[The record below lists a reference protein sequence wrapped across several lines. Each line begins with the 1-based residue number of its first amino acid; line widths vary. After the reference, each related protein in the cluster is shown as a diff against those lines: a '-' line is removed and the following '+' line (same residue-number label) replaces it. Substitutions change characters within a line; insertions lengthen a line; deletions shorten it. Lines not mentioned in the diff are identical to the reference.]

1 MPFCSSGGISS
12 FMYLKSIEIHGFKS
26 FANKIVFQFHNGITG
41 IVGPNGSGKSN
52 VADAVRWVLG
62 EQRIKQLRG
71 ASMQDVIFSG
81 TELRKPLG
89 YAYVA
94 ITLDNSDHQL
104 AIDYNEVTVARRI
117 YRSGESEYLLNGTP
131 CRLKDVNELFYDTGI
146 GKEGYS
152 IIGQGQIDKIL
163 SGKPEERRELFDE
176 AAGIV
181 KFKRRKLAAQK
192 KLEDEQQ
199 NLVRVNDI
207 LSELEKQIGPLE
219 KQSET
224 AKVYLKKKEELKT
237 LDVNMFLLENQ
248 RLQEQLKGAQE
259 KYEIASEDLKNT
271 SGQYESIKEE
281 YERIEGQITLLDET
295 IEKNRSAL
303 TDTSVLRGKLE
314 GEINVLKEQ
323 IHSARNNEE
332 HLKQRKETVLKEIE
346 AKNQDKESILS
357 DKGQIDEQAAGIEK
371 KRDEAKEALTAVQS
385 RIEEL
390 NNQIEGGKNT
400 IIEALNARATIKS
413 RLGRY
418 DTMTEQVNIRKA
430 ELTSRILRMKSDEAQ
445 QEAALKSLNDEF
457 EKINE
462 EIRTLNEAVE
472 SKEEKLTL
480 LRETLADKDKKLRN
494 TQVSYHQEKSR
505 LEALSNLTERYEGY
519 GGSVKKVMERKEQE
533 KGIIGVVADIIKVDK
548 MYETAIETALG
559 GNIQNIVTNDEETA
573 KRMIGYLKQTK
584 AGRATFL
591 PLTSIT
597 HPQEFKNPESLKE
610 KGVLGMA
617 DELVHVDEKYHNVA
631 KAMLGRIVVVDQVDN
646 AVKIARK
653 FDYGIRMVTLEGEL
667 LVPGGAISGGA
678 FKNNS
683 NLLGRRREMEEMEA
697 RIKKYLKEVDTLLQE
712 IEDTKKER
720 NQLRL
725 SLEEDKACLQKKFI
739 EQNTAR
745 LNVIKAKER
754 KEEASENS
762 LELKNEEREIE
773 SQIQEIRLNKEEIS
787 RELQDSEAL
796 EKQTE
801 GTIKECQVLL
811 DEKRKEESENL
822 ARVNALEVEVEK
834 MLQQQG
840 FHQQNVDRINAELER
855 SMAELSEIEEGL
867 LGNTGEIEQK
877 ESNIRQIE
885 ETIQASHTTQS
896 DTGKQLQEDIAKKEE
911 LSAKQKNF
919 FKDRE
924 ALSEKMT
931 GLDKEVYRLNAQREK
946 LQDMAESQINY
957 MWDEYEITL
966 SDAAGMRNEE
976 LTDLPA
982 MKRDISAL
990 KDQIKKLGDVN
1001 VNAIEDYKNLMER
1014 YSFLKTQHDDLI
1026 EAEKTLEGI
1035 ITELDTAM
1043 RKQFQE
1049 KFGEISREFDKVF
1062 KEMFGGGKGTLELM
1076 DDEDILEAGIRII
1089 AQPPGKKLQNMM
1101 QLSGGE
1107 KALTAIALLFAIQ
1120 NLKPSPFCLLD
1131 EIEAAL
1137 DESNVSRFAKYL
1149 HKLTRHTQFIV
1160 ITHRRGTMEQVDRL
1174 YGITMQEKGV
1184 STLVSVNLIDKELD
1198 D

>member
-1 MPFCSSGGISS
+1 MPFCSSGGNSS

-224 AKVYLKKKEELKT
+224 AKIYLKKKEELKT

-259 KYEIASEDLKNT
+259 KYDIASEDLENT
-271 SGQYESIKEE
+271 SKQYENIKEE
-281 YERIEGQITLLDET
+281 YEKIEGQITLLDET
-295 IEKNRSAL
+295 IEKNRSVL
-303 TDTSVLRGKLE
+303 TDTSMLRGKLE

-332 HLKQRKETVLKEIE
+332 HLKQRREAVLNEIA
-346 AKNQDKESILS
+346 AKNQDKEGILS
-357 DKGQIDEQAAGIEK
+357 DKGQIDEQVAEIEK
-371 KRDEAKEALTAVQS
+371 KRDEAKAALTAVQS
-385 RIEEL
+385 CIEEL
-390 NNQIEGGKNT
+390 NNQIEGGKNA

-413 RLGRY
+413 KLGRY

-445 QEAALKSLNDEF
+445 QEETLKALNDEF

-462 EIRTLNEAVE
+462 EIRTLNDAVE

-480 LRETLADKDKKLRN
+480 LRETLADKDKKLRD

-533 KGIIGVVADIIKVDK
+533 KGIVGVVADIIKVDK
-548 MYETAIETALG
+548 KYETAIETALG
-559 GNIQNIVTNDEETA
+559 GNIQNIVTDDEETA

-617 DELVHVDEKYHNVA
+617 DELVHVDEKYRNVA

-646 AVKIARK
+646 AVRIARK

-697 RIKKYLKEVDTLLQE
+697 SVKKYLKEVDTLLQE
-712 IEDTKKER
+712 IEDTKAER
-720 NQLRL
+720 NKLRL
-725 SLEEDKACLQKKFI
+725 SLEEDKASLQKKFI

-754 KEEASENS
+754 KEEASESS

-773 SQIQEIRLNKEEIS
+773 SQIQEIRLSKEEIS
-787 RELQDSEAL
+787 RELQDSETL

-801 GTIKECQVLL
+801 GKIKECQVLL
-811 DEKRKEESENL
+811 DEKRSEESENL
-822 ARVNALEVEVEK
+822 AGVNALEVEVEK

-840 FHQQNVDRINAELER
+840 FHQQNVDRINTELER
-855 SMAELSEIEEGL
+855 SKSELSEIEEGL
-867 LGNTGEIEQK
+867 LGNTRDIEQK
-877 ESNIRQIE
+877 ENNIRQIE
-885 ETIQASHTTQS
+885 ETIQASHTSQN
-896 DTGKQLQEDIAKKEE
+896 DTEKQLQEDITKKEE

-924 ALSEKMT
+924 ALSEKMA

-946 LQDMAESQINY
+946 LQDMTESQINY

-976 LTDLPA
+976 LNDLPA
-982 MKRDISAL
+982 MKRDISTL

-1043 RKQFQE
+1043 RKQFHE

-1076 DDEDILEAGIRII
+1076 EDEDILEAGIRII

>member
-1 MPFCSSGGISS
+1 MPFCSSGGNSS

-224 AKVYLKKKEELKT
+224 AKIYLKKKEELKT

-259 KYEIASEDLKNT
+259 KYDIASEDLENT
-271 SGQYESIKEE
+271 SKQYENIKEE
-281 YERIEGQITLLDET
+281 YEKIEGQITLLDET
-295 IEKNRSAL
+295 IEKNRSVL
-303 TDTSVLRGKLE
+303 TDTSMLRGKLE

-332 HLKQRKETVLKEIE
+332 HLKQRREAVLNEIA
-346 AKNQDKESILS
+346 AKNQDKEGILS
-357 DKGQIDEQAAGIEK
+357 DKGQIDEQVAEIEK
-371 KRDEAKEALTAVQS
+371 KRDEAKAALTAVQS
-385 RIEEL
+385 CIEEL
-390 NNQIEGGKNT
+390 NNQIEGGKNA

-413 RLGRY
+413 KLGRY

-445 QEAALKSLNDEF
+445 QEETLKALNDEF

-462 EIRTLNEAVE
+462 EIRTLNDAVE

-480 LRETLADKDKKLRN
+480 LRETLADKDKKLRD

-533 KGIIGVVADIIKVDK
+533 KGIVGVVADIIKVDK
-548 MYETAIETALG
+548 KYETAIETALG
-559 GNIQNIVTNDEETA
+559 GNIQNIVTDDEETA

-617 DELVHVDEKYHNVA
+617 DELVHVDEKYRNVA

-646 AVKIARK
+646 AVRIARK

-697 RIKKYLKEVDTLLQE
+697 SVKKYLKEVDTLLQE
-712 IEDTKKER
+712 IEDTKAER
-720 NQLRL
+720 NKLRL
-725 SLEEDKACLQKKFI
+725 SMEEDKASLQKKFI

-754 KEEASENS
+754 KEEASESS

-773 SQIQEIRLNKEEIS
+773 SQIQEIRLSKEEIS
-787 RELQDSEAL
+787 RELQDSETL

-801 GTIKECQVLL
+801 GKIKECQVLL
-811 DEKRKEESENL
+811 DEKRSEESENL
-822 ARVNALEVEVEK
+822 AGVNALEVEVEK

-840 FHQQNVDRINAELER
+840 FHQQNVDRINTELER
-855 SMAELSEIEEGL
+855 SKSELSEIEEGL
-867 LGNTGEIEQK
+867 LGNTKDIEQK
-877 ESNIRQIE
+877 ENNIRQIE
-885 ETIQASHTTQS
+885 ETIQASHTSQS
-896 DTGKQLQEDIAKKEE
+896 DTEKQLQEDITKKEE

-924 ALSEKMT
+924 ALSEKIA

-946 LQDMAESQINY
+946 LQDMTESQINY

-976 LTDLPA
+976 LNDLPA
-982 MKRDISAL
+982 MKRDISTL

-1043 RKQFQE
+1043 RKQFHE

-1076 DDEDILEAGIRII
+1076 EDEDILEAGIRII

>member
-1 MPFCSSGGISS
+1 MPFCSSGGNSS

-224 AKVYLKKKEELKT
+224 AKIYLKKKEELKT

-248 RLQEQLKGAQE
+248 RLQEQLKDAQE
-259 KYEIASEDLKNT
+259 KYDIASEDLENT
-271 SGQYESIKEE
+271 SKQYENIKEE
-281 YERIEGQITLLDET
+281 YEKIEGQITLLDET

-303 TDTSVLRGKLE
+303 TDTSMLRGKLE

-332 HLKQRKETVLKEIE
+332 HLKQRREAVLNEIA
-346 AKNQDKESILS
+346 AKNQDKEGILS
-357 DKGQIDEQAAGIEK
+357 DKGQIDEQVAEIEK
-371 KRDEAKEALTAVQS
+371 KRDEAKAALTAVQS
-385 RIEEL
+385 CIEEL
-390 NNQIEGGKNT
+390 NNQIEGGKNA

-413 RLGRY
+413 KLGRY

-445 QEAALKSLNDEF
+445 QEETLKALNDEF

-462 EIRTLNEAVE
+462 EIRTLNDAVE

-480 LRETLADKDKKLRN
+480 LRETLADKDKKLRD

-533 KGIIGVVADIIKVDK
+533 KGIVGVVADIIKVDK
-548 MYETAIETALG
+548 KYETAIETALG
-559 GNIQNIVTNDEETA
+559 GNIQNIVTDDEETA

-617 DELVHVDEKYHNVA
+617 DELVHVDEKYRNVA

-646 AVKIARK
+646 AVRIARK

-697 RIKKYLKEVDTLLQE
+697 SVKKYLKEVDTLLQE
-712 IEDTKKER
+712 IEDTKAER
-720 NQLRL
+720 NKLRL
-725 SLEEDKACLQKKFI
+725 SLEEDKASLQKKFI

-754 KEEASENS
+754 KEEASESS

-773 SQIQEIRLNKEEIS
+773 SQIQEIRLSKEEIS
-787 RELQDSEAL
+787 RELQDSETL

-801 GTIKECQVLL
+801 GKIKECQVLL
-811 DEKRKEESENL
+811 DEKRSEESENL
-822 ARVNALEVEVEK
+822 AGVNALEVEVEK

-840 FHQQNVDRINAELER
+840 FHQQNVDRINTELER
-855 SMAELSEIEEGL
+855 SKSELSEIEEGL
-867 LGNTGEIEQK
+867 LGNTKDIEQK
-877 ESNIRQIE
+877 ENNIRQIE
-885 ETIQASHTTQS
+885 ETIQASHTSQN
-896 DTGKQLQEDIAKKEE
+896 DTEKQLQEDITKKEE

-924 ALSEKMT
+924 ALSEKMA

-946 LQDMAESQINY
+946 LQDMTESQINY

-976 LTDLPA
+976 LNDLPA
-982 MKRDISAL
+982 MKRDISTL

-1043 RKQFQE
+1043 RKQFHE

-1062 KEMFGGGKGTLELM
+1062 KEMFGGGEGTLELM
-1076 DDEDILEAGIRII
+1076 EDEDILEAGIRII

>member
-1 MPFCSSGGISS
+1 MPFCSSGGNSS

-224 AKVYLKKKEELKT
+224 AKIYLKKKEELKT

-259 KYEIASEDLKNT
+259 KYDIASEDLENT
-271 SGQYESIKEE
+271 SKQYENIKEE
-281 YERIEGQITLLDET
+281 YEKIEGQITLLDET

-303 TDTSVLRGKLE
+303 TDTSMLRGKLE

-332 HLKQRKETVLKEIE
+332 HLKQRREAVLNEIA
-346 AKNQDKESILS
+346 AKNQDKEGILS
-357 DKGQIDEQAAGIEK
+357 DKGQIDEQVAEIEK
-371 KRDEAKEALTAVQS
+371 KRDEAKAALTAVQS
-385 RIEEL
+385 CIEEL
-390 NNQIEGGKNT
+390 NNQIEGGKNA

-413 RLGRY
+413 KLGRY

-445 QEAALKSLNDEF
+445 QEETLKALNDEF

-462 EIRTLNEAVE
+462 EIRTLNDAVE

-480 LRETLADKDKKLRN
+480 LRETLADKDKKLRD

-533 KGIIGVVADIIKVDK
+533 KGIVGVVADIIKVDK
-548 MYETAIETALG
+548 KYETAIETALG
-559 GNIQNIVTNDEETA
+559 GNIQNIVTDDEETA

-617 DELVHVDEKYHNVA
+617 DELVHVDGKYRNVA

-646 AVKIARK
+646 AVRIARK

-697 RIKKYLKEVDTLLQE
+697 SVKKYLKEVDTLLQE
-712 IEDTKKER
+712 IEDTKAER
-720 NQLRL
+720 NKLRL
-725 SLEEDKACLQKKFI
+725 SLEEDKASLQKKFI

-754 KEEASENS
+754 KEEASESS

-773 SQIQEIRLNKEEIS
+773 SQIQEIRLSKEEIS
-787 RELQDSEAL
+787 RELQDSETL

-801 GTIKECQVLL
+801 GKIKECQVLL
-811 DEKRKEESENL
+811 DEKRSEESENL
-822 ARVNALEVEVEK
+822 AGVNALEVEVEK

-840 FHQQNVDRINAELER
+840 FHQQNVDRINTELER
-855 SMAELSEIEEGL
+855 SKSELSEIEEGL
-867 LGNTGEIEQK
+867 LGNTRDIEQK
-877 ESNIRQIE
+877 ENNIRQIE
-885 ETIQASHTTQS
+885 ETIQASHTSQN
-896 DTGKQLQEDIAKKEE
+896 DTEKQLQEDITKKEE

-924 ALSEKMT
+924 ALSEKMA

-946 LQDMAESQINY
+946 LQDMTESQINY

-976 LTDLPA
+976 LNDLPA
-982 MKRDISAL
+982 MKRDISTL

-1043 RKQFQE
+1043 RKQFHE

-1076 DDEDILEAGIRII
+1076 EDEDILEAGIRII